1 MDTALIATAEPQHAP
16 ALALSDP
23 ITPVVLTVQS
33 LLRTRLDVAT
43 ALHNAEFEIRCV
55 VAWDRLPEAV
65 ERIQADIVLV
75 DMDVVEQEAAQ
86 NGRLSGYRL
95 VTLLARLL
103 VRRPIALVVMT
114 RLDFAEIEDL
124 ARAGISALIP
134 PQAGARRLVQVIQAA
149 MVRARERYRRGCI
162 CPAATVPVA
171 DVAATSDGAAQVQ
184 RMESIEVAQI
194 AELVRGFTERLAVK
208 QLAAPREEAAPPGKA
223 IAPAVPQ
230 WRAKQRRSVRAGKA
244 TRGE

>member
-1 MDTALIATAEPQHAP
+1 MDTALIATVEPQRAP
-16 ALALSDP
+16 ALAL
-23 ITPVVLTVQS
+23 TGAVAPVVLTVQS

-95 VTLLARLL
+95 VTLLAR
-103 VRRPIALVVMT
+103 RPIALVVMT

-171 DVAATSDGAAQVQ
+171 DVAAASDGAAQVQ